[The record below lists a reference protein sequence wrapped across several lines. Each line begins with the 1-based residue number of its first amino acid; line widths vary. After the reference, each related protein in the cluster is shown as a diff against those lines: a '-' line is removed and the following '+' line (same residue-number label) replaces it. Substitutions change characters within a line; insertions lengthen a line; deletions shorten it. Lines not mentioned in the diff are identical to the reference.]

1 MKKTLICFLAAIV
14 MLSVYVSAG
23 QTEPDANGNVVCSGT
38 AYRTE
43 YNPENLN
50 AIMRA
55 ISDASFVSETTNLV
69 ECMEDGAVRM
79 DYRPAAAEGGFIEFA
94 KARGKITANTALN
107 RIEIAEGNLFPLETP
122 DDNRIVPI
130 SIIGGKQIILQF
142 VKDARQKVKPMFKLS
157 NDGAVMMEDERI
169 FFACLK
175 KDANGRALQCA
186 ISGQLY
192 KEGDADEYLTIT
204 GSGFVSEEVEDSEG
218 QNMLSNYLSGS
229 NNIEELK
236 ENSGLYSPEDF
247 VAIPLT
253 DLKEIKVTI
262 TGQRIPKL
270 LSLYAKAQAETSAID
285 SVRIKSAEEIKVY
298 DLIENYKPK
307 VFDDYMG
314 KIVIAGKDDI
324 RAIINSERQAQGTPF
339 MISPD
344 AENARVSVYM
354 SGSKIV
360 ESTGSIYVFSESAE
374 EAYNAINEDMA
385 LETDSILLKPSTN
398 EIKIH
403 SVFSAIDAY
412 LLTDY
417 NTVTIVPQISG
428 DITGSS
434 VKVTNMRNGAWILYE
449 NNELTWTPGKTIAGL
464 GFNFN
469 VNLNPAAGEDE
480 MLRCTTDGIC
490 WLGDT
495 MVVGLT
501 PGGLTQEKL
510 NEGIENARTRP
521 RERSTEEGAKGV
533 PGSMGSS
540 RGWRYEVD
548 RTSFCSSR
556 GDCPED
562 APCIN
567 NQKCAIACNSN
578 SDCSGT
584 CSQDRK
590 LCILFEG
597 SVDFNTKG
605 IGETMHDDTLGQK
618 CDTDEDC
625 GATEYCNLVGRE
637 RVCVLQEQR
646 AQGVKESTGEI
657 LGYEYD
663 SCSSN
668 NDCQRGLIC
677 FNRLCRATCSERNG
691 FSADEGC
698 FIDTFLN
705 SACVEQ
711 SNGIRICE
719 VECETDSNCARMPVD
734 SACVEGEC
742 LPGIEEGARTA
753 AQKGVFARAWD
764 WTKSLFGAKT
774 IQENACDA
782 AGGICRD
789 ICYYES
795 EEASTSRSA
804 TDACFLTPI
813 AGQPI
818 ETRKC
823 CIPKEQ
829 ESLNDCTILSGTCKS
844 PENCDTSRGAD
855 WPWQDDYQGSE
866 SIVMGRDANEACGSV
881 YHRARPGPV
890 GIYRRSRGDICC
902 VPLDIC
908 PDIEGIGGCSTA

>member
-122 DDNRIVPI
+122 DDNRIAPI

-157 NDGAVMMEDERI
+157 TDGAVMMEDERI

-646 AQGVKESTGEI
+646 AQGAKTAGEI
-657 LGYEYD
+657 PPYAECEAD
-663 SCSSN
+663 SECGRN
-668 NDCQRGLIC
+668 KKC
-677 FNRLCRATCSERNG
+677 F
-691 FSADEGC
+691 EGVC
-698 FIDTFLN
+698 L
-705 SACVEQ
+705 
-711 SNGIRICE
+711 
-719 VECETDSNCARMPVD
+719 VECSNDMGCAPDFVCRDGACRKGCNADVDCFQGSRCIEKLCARQLQT
-734 SACVEGEC
+734 
-742 LPGIEEGARTA
+742 LPPFSEDAKAAEE
-753 AQKGVFARAWD
+753 GVFARAWD

-774 IQENACDA
+774 TEEENACNA
-782 AGGICRD
+782 AGGMCRD

-804 TDACFLTPI
+804 TNACFLTPI

-823 CIPKEQ
+823 GIPKEQ